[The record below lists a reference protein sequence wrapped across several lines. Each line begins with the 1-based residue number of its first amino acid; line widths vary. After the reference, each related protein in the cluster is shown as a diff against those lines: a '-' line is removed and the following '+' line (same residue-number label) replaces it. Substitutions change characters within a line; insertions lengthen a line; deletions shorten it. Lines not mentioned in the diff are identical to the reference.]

1 MKQRIARRELAP
13 GRRQAYTIGLVL
25 QGLGGLA
32 FLIGFIGFASNG
44 MRAASG
50 GPQLGGNP
58 FGSAS
63 PTPWWFVALGGMVVL
78 AIGGFIR
85 HVAARGIAGSGLV
98 LDPKRARDD
107 LEPFARAG
115 GGLVRDALD
124 EAGLLTQYAPR
135 TASTATGEVV
145 RIRCRECRAL
155 EDESAHFCSHCGAKL

>member
-1 MKQRIARRELAP
+1 MKHRIARGELAP
-13 GRRQAYTIGLVL
+13 GRRQAYTVGLVL

-32 FLIGFIGFASNG
+32 FVVGFIGFAGGGMNRGSNP
-44 MRAASG
+44 MG
-50 GPQLGGNP
+50 GSDPVQ
-58 FGSAS
+58 
-63 PTPWWFVALGGMVVL
+63 WWFVCLGAMGVL

-107 LEPFARAG
+107 LEPFARAS

-124 EAGLLTQYAPR
+124 EAGLLTQDAPR
-135 TASTATGEVV
+135 TAATGEVV

-155 EDESAHFCSHCGAKL
+155 EDETARFCSHCGAKL